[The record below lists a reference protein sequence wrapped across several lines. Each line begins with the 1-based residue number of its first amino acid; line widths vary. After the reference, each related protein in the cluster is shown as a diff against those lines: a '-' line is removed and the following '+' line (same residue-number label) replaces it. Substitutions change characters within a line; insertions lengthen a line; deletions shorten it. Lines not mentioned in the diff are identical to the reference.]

1 MIDYYALIAKAITN
15 LQSPEAR
22 RAVYERGRNALK
34 AELNAV
40 TPSLRQSLIAKALFA
55 FEDAVSKVETEVVH
69 RTRGQE

>member
-15 LQSPEAR
+15 LENPEAR
-22 RAVYERGRNALK
+22 RVVYERGRNALK

-40 TPSLRQSLIAKALFA
+40 TPSLRQSIIAKELFA

-69 RTRGQE
+69 RARGQE